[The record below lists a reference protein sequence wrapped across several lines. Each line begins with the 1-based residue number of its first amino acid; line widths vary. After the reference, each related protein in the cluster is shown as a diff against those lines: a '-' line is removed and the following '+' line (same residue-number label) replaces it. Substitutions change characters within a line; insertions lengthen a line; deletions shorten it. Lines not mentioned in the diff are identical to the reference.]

1 MSADEHLDETVNLRP
16 VVGADDRAVGRAL
29 QRLARQELVDC
40 LRQLQPI
47 SSQPS
52 EHLTPQQFRELAA
65 LARRL
70 AAAAAL
76 ITVWQDDQHTQPDI
90 QNPSA
95 QTAEHTD
102 ELPSLL
108 LSQTQTAEWP
118 SPWPLTT

>member
-16 VVGADDRAVGRAL
+16 IVGADDRAVGRAL
-29 QRLARQELVDC
+29 QRLARQELADC
-40 LRQLQPI
+40 LEQLQPI
-47 SSQPS
+47 SSQPA

-76 ITVWQDDQHTQPDI
+76 ITAWQDDQHTQPDI